1 MGLRAGARLGPY
13 EVLAPLGAGGMGEV
27 YRALDTRLDR
37 EVAVKVLPER
47 LAKDPS
53 ALSRFE
59 REAKAL
65 AALSHPNVLTILDFG
80 REGEVAYTVTE
91 LLEGESLRMR
101 FLRARM
107 SWREAAELSSEIAD
121 GLAAAHARGIVHR
134 DLKPENVFLTGSG
147 RPKILDFGLARREK
161 LVDPG
166 EPQRTQTQETEPG
179 ALMGTVGYMSPEQV
193 SGLPADARSDI
204 FSLGCILYEMVTGS
218 RPFSGG
224 TGAETLAAILRDE
237 PADPTRSGRPVPAD
251 LSGVIR
257 HCLEK
262 RPDNRFQTAR
272 DLAFALKA
280 ILTGAPP
287 PELAPVSRGR
297 KRFVAIGVVGALVVL
312 GTILLIVTRGL
323 PGGADAVHSIA
334 VLPLQN
340 LSGDPG
346 QDYFVD
352 GMTEELIA
360 NLAKVEKL
368 RVISRTSVMHYKGT
382 KKLLREIAREL
393 NVDSIVEGS
402 VLRSGERVRI
412 TVQLVK
418 AATGQ
423 NLWAESYEK
432 DLTDVLAA
440 QAEAARAIVGE
451 IKVRLT
457 PEEGKRLAKV
467 RPVDPEAY
475 DAYLKGRFYWS
486 KFTGEDYQT
495 SIEFFQKAIDKDP
508 TYAPA
513 HAGLAHAYR
522 ALAFEGLIP
531 PAEGMPKAEAA
542 ARKAQ
547 TLDDTLAEVHFAI
560 GQNRLAR
567 WDHATCLDELRKAL
581 ASTPHDAVIRRFYSQ
596 ALSRSGRW
604 EEAIAEGKRAQELDP
619 LSVETNRG
627 LGSIYYWAGRN
638 EEAIRQFRKTVEL
651 DPKDARLHDHLAEVY
666 SRKGMYR
673 EAIAER
679 QQYLSLSGDEEAAQE
694 LGRDFADS
702 EYQQAMKNLYRK
714 TLAFLD
720 EAAKYAYVS
729 SIHFAV
735 LHAQLGEDDEAFT
748 SLEKAFEERQPWL
761 AQLEFDPQFESLRSD
776 PRFADLI
783 RRIKEVGRAAG
794 EASRTKS
801 GGWAEQ
807 HHPPVLHGRLPRV
820 QSSGR
825 ISNGPRDTR
834 RDSCPELVRRFVL
847 ERRRAGRRWRR
858 LRTAQFPRC
867 AQSGRGRPPPCTPR
881 LPSRLDRSTWACTS
895 GHRRRRSQWSP
906 T

>member
-1 MGLRAGARLGPY
+1 MGLRAGTRLGPY
-13 EVLAPLGAGGMGEV
+13 EVLAPIGAGGMGEV
-27 YRALDTRLDR
+27 YRALDTRLER

-47 LAKDPS
+47 LAEDPT

-80 REGEVAYTVTE
+80 REGAVAYTVTE
-91 LLEGESLRMR
+91 LLQGESLRMR
-101 FLRARM
+101 LLRARM
-107 SWREAAELSSEIAD
+107 SWREAAELASEIAD
-121 GLAAAHARGIVHR
+121 GLAAAHSRGIVHR

-147 RPKILDFGLARREK
+147 RPKILDFGLARRER
-161 LVDPG
+161 LTDPA
-166 EPQRTQTQETEPG
+166 EHRPQPTQTQETEPG
-179 ALMGTVGYMSPEQV
+179 ALLGTVGYMSPEQV

-204 FSLGCILYEMVTGS
+204 FSLGCMLYEMVTGS

-237 PADPTRSGRPVPAD
+237 PAEPTRSDRPVPAD

-262 RPDNRFQTAR
+262 RPDQRFQTAK

-280 ILTGAPP
+280 ILAGASAPA
-287 PELAPVSRGR
+287 LAPVSRSR
-297 KRFVAIGVVGALVVL
+297 RRFVTIGILGTVVVL
-312 GTILLIVTRGL
+312 GAILLLVARGVPIV
-323 PGGADAVHSIA
+323 GGRVHSVA

-340 LSGDPG
+340 LSGDPA

-360 NLAKVEKL
+360 SLAKVANL

-382 KKLLREIAREL
+382 KKLLPQIAREL

-402 VLRSGERVRI
+402 VLRSGGRVRI

-418 AATGQ
+418 AATDQ
-423 NLWAESYEK
+423 PLWSERYEK
-432 DLTDVLAA
+432 DLTDVLAV

-457 PEEGKRLAKV
+457 PEEGERLAKV

-486 KFTGEDYQT
+486 KFKSEDYQT
-495 SIEFFQKAIDKDP
+495 AIEFFQKAIDKDA

-513 HAGLAHAYR
+513 YAGLAHTYR
-522 ALAFEGLIP
+522 ALAWEGLIP
-531 PAEGMPKAEAA
+531 PSEGLPKAESAA
-542 ARKAQ
+542 AKARA
-547 TLDDTLAEVHFAI
+547 LDDTLAEVHFVV
-560 GQNRLAR
+560 GMNRLAR
-567 WDHATCLDELRKAL
+567 WDYTTCLDELRKAL
-581 ASTPHDAVIRRFYSQ
+581 ASSPHDAVIRRFYSQ
-596 ALSRSGRW
+596 TLSRTGRW

-627 LGSIYYWAGRN
+627 LGSIFYWAGRN
-638 EEAIRQFRKTVEL
+638 DEAIRQFKKTIEL

-679 QQYLSLSGDEEAAQE
+679 QEYLSLSGDEEAAQE

-702 EYQQAMKNLYRK
+702 DYHEAMKELYRK
-714 TLAFLD
+714 TLAFME

-729 SIHFAV
+729 SIHFGV
-735 LHAQLGEDDEAFT
+735 LHAQLGENDEAFAW
-748 SLEKAFEERQPWL
+748 LEKAFEERQPWL
-761 AQLEFDPQFESLRSD
+761 GQLQFDPQFEPLRSD
-776 PRFADLI
+776 PRFADL
-783 RRIKEVGRAAG
+783 
-794 EASRTKS
+794 
-801 GGWAEQ
+801 
-807 HHPPVLHGRLPRV
+807 
-820 QSSGR
+820 
-825 ISNGPRDTR
+825 
-834 RDSCPELVRRFVL
+834 VRRVK
-847 ERRRAGRRWRR
+847 EIG
-858 LRTAQFPRC
+858 
-867 AQSGRGRPPPCTPR
+867 
-881 LPSRLDRSTWACTS
+881 RSTAET
-895 GHRRRRSQWSP
+895 
-906 T
+906 